1 MFVGVVVLPG
11 AMVDLATRVA
21 AFDLDGR
28 VADQEPVADPAL
40 QVANDMLG
48 VAKRAVPDDYVAAQR
63 HLL

>member
-11 AMVDLATRVA
+11 AVVDLTAWVA

-28 VADQEPVADPAL
+28 VADREPVADPAL

-48 VAKRAVPDDYVAAQR
+48 VAKRAVPDDHVAAER
-63 HLL
+63 NLL